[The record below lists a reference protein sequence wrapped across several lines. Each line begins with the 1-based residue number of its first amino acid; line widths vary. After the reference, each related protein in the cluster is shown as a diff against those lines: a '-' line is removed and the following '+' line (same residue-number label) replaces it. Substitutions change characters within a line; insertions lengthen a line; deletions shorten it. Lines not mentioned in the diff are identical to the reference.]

1 MYFDTLHEK
10 RYVLLPQNLEE
21 VHWDWHLVVYLRELE
36 SFLDMLA
43 QFNLVGGSTYMVDNY
58 FLPNN
63 E

>member
-1 MYFDTLHEK
+1 MYFDTPHEK
-10 RYVLLPQNLEE
+10 HYVLLTHNLEE

-43 QFNLVGGSTYMVDNY
+43 HTCTHMVDNY